1 MYWQTCRGALALMV
15 TLVITLPTM
24 ADYEAGQRALDAGQP
39 AEALRQWRAAAAAD
53 DRRAM
58 LALGRLQLQGLGV
71 LQDYVEAHKWFNL
84 AASRGEAAAAQ
95 ERDALAERMTPQQVS
110 TAQDR
115 ASAWRPAADE
125 TVEVSD
131 ADVAT
136 APVSDAG
143 PPRQTIHEAQVLLAE
158 LGYEPGAFDG
168 VWGSGSARAYGEFL
182 RDAGLRSGETLT
194 PEALRAMRGA
204 ARHQRDSEA
213 LRATVDPA
221 TELEP
226 KCAEMPGQYLGEN
239 HAECWEEI
247 ENRPK
252 CYWWN
257 AHYHSDGAIMQWS
270 GQCDGRVA
278 VGSGTLSA
286 LGGND
291 SHSHESTGTL
301 VNGRMTGHWII
312 EWYSGSRYEGQWR
325 DAKPHGHGT
334 HSSAD
339 GDRYEGEWRDGKRHG
354 HGTFTF
360 ASGSRYE
367 GEYRDGKAHG
377 YGTAT
382 FGNGARVQGE
392 WRDGCVGGLGV
403 GNKWMALGTSA
414 ADCGFE

>member
-110 TAQDR
+110 TAQDQ
-115 ASAWRPAADE
+115 ASAWRPDADE

-182 RDAGLRSGETLT
+182 RDAGLPSGETLT

-221 TELEP
+221 TQLGP

-239 HAECWEEI
+239 HAECWEEL

-257 AHYHSDGAIMQWS
+257 AHYHSDGVINTQWS

-278 VGSGTLSA
+278 VGAGTLSV

-291 SHSHESTGTL
+291 YHSHESTGTL
-301 VNGRMTGHWII
+301 VNGRITGHWII
-312 EWYSGSRYEGQWR
+312 EWYSGNRYEGERR

-334 HSSAD
+334 FSFAH
-339 GDRYEGEWRDGKRHG
+339 GDRYEGEW
-354 HGTFTF
+354 
-360 ASGSRYE
+360 
-367 GEYRDGKAHG
+367 RDGKAHG

-382 FGNGARVQGE
+382 FANGTRVQGE
-392 WRDGCVGGLGV
+392 WRDGCVGGLG
-403 GNKWMALGTSA
+403 GSSKWMALGTSA